1 MISEATGTIRI
12 APEVLATIVQLT
24 ARSVNGIR
32 AMAETPH
39 RRVLNR
45 PTPEA
50 TRGVVVRVR
59 DNAVQANLYVVVA
72 HGANM
77 VAVGN
82 QVQQAVVQAVHEM
95 LGMTVRGI
103 NVYIQGVE

>member
-1 MISEATGTIRI
+1 MTESAGTIRI

-32 AMAETPH
+32 AMAETPRGRLLH
-39 RRVLNR
+39 R
-45 PTPEA
+45 PTPES
-50 TRGVVVRVR
+50 TRGVEVRVR
-59 DNAVQANLYVVVA
+59 DNAVQASLYVVVA

-82 QVQQAVVQAVHEM
+82 EVQRAVVQAVHEM
-95 LGMTVRGI
+95 LGMTVRAI

>member
-1 MISEATGTIRI
+1 MTESAGTIRI

-39 RRVLNR
+39 GRLLNR
-45 PTPEA
+45 NTPES
-50 TRGVVVRVR
+50 TRGVQVRVR
-59 DNAVQANLYVVVA
+59 DNAVTASLYVVVA

-82 QVQQAVVQAVHEM
+82 EVQRAVVQAVHAM

>member
-1 MISEATGTIRI
+1 MTESVGTIRI

-39 RRVLNR
+39 GRLLNR
-45 PTPEA
+45 NTPES
-50 TRGVVVRVR
+50 TRGVQVRVR
-59 DNAVQANLYVVVA
+59 DNAVTAGVYVVVA

-82 QVQQAVVQAVHEM
+82 EVQRAVVQAVHEM

>member
-1 MISEATGTIRI
+1 MTESAGTIRI

-39 RRVLNR
+39 GRLLNR
-45 PTPEA
+45 NTPES
-50 TRGVVVRVR
+50 TRGVQVRVR
-59 DNAVQANLYVVVA
+59 DNAVQASLYVVVA
-72 HGANM
+72 RGANM

-82 QVQQAVVQAVHEM
+82 EVQRAVIQAVHEM

>member
-1 MISEATGTIRI
+1 
-12 APEVLATIVQLT
+12 
-24 ARSVNGIR
+24 
-32 AMAETPH
+32 
-39 RRVLNR
+39 
-45 PTPEA
+45 
-50 TRGVVVRVR
+50 
-59 DNAVQANLYVVVA
+59 
-72 HGANM
+72 M

>member
-1 MISEATGTIRI
+1 MSESAGSIRI

-32 AMAETPH
+32 AMAEPP
-39 RRVLNR
+39 RRRLLGR

-50 TRGVVVRVR
+50 TRGVWVRVEG
-59 DNAVQANLYVVVA
+59 DAVQANLYVVVA

-82 QVQQAVVQAVHEM
+82 QVQRAVVQAVHEM